1 MPGSGDRGVQYQEF
15 MTNGELTKSIIEDLP
30 EPFLVLNSELCVLIA
45 NHSFYDTFEVQPVD
59 TLHHFVYDIGNGQ
72 WDKPSL
78 RILLNGVL
86 PNRQAF
92 ARHQV
97 VFDFP
102 GIGWKTF
109 MVSGRFL
116 EQGSEEPPLIL
127 LLLVDISQLKRTE
140 SALIEAERL
149 SIASRL
155 AASIAHEINNP
166 LHAITNFLYLASLGN
181 DLATVK
187 SYVSQALEQTV
198 HVAEIT
204 RQTLKFYHQ
213 STTPSSVVV
222 PELLESVLTV
232 YHANLAIKGIT
243 VKRRYDE
250 VPAILCLEGD
260 LRQILVNIIVNAIDA
275 MGSGDALRIR
285 IRNSTDWRKR
295 NRRGIRITIADT
307 GMGMDI
313 ATLHKIYEIFFTT
326 KTGTGTGLGMWVC
339 AQLVERL
346 RGDLHAWSTTRPGR
360 SGTVFSLFLPFDR
373 RKLVE
378 TGVQAREL
386 AAERA

>member
-1 MPGSGDRGVQYQEF
+1 MDES
-15 MTNGELTKSIIEDLP
+15 ELTKCIIEDVP
-30 EPFLVLNSELCVLIA
+30 EPFLVLDSELCVLIA
-45 NHSFYDTFEVQPVD
+45 NRSFYDTFEVQPRD
-59 TLHHFVYDIGNGQ
+59 TLNRFVYDIGNGQ
-72 WDKPSL
+72 WDKPDL

-86 PNRQAF
+86 PDRKAF

-116 EQGSEEPPLIL
+116 AQGSEAAPLIL
-127 LLLVDISQLKRTE
+127 LLLVDITQLKRTE
-140 SALIEAERL
+140 AALIQAERL

-166 LHAITNFLYLASLGN
+166 LHAITNFLYLASTAE

-187 SYVSQALEQTV
+187 SYASQALEQTV

-232 YHANLAIKGIT
+232 YNANLAITNIL
-243 VKRRYDE
+243 VKRRYDA
-250 VPAILCLEGD
+250 VPSILCLEGD
-260 LRQILVNIIVNAIDA
+260 LRQILVNLIANANEA
-275 MGSGDALRIR
+275 MGSGGTLKIR
-285 IRNSTDWRKR
+285 VRNSIDWRDR
-295 NRRGIRITIADT
+295 NRKGIRITIADT
-307 GMGMDI
+307 GTGMDA
-313 ATLHKIYEIFFTT
+313 ATRHKMCEIFFTT
-326 KTGTGTGLGMWVC
+326 KTGTGTGLGMWVS

-346 RGDLHAWSTTRPGR
+346 RGNLRVWSTTRAGR
-360 SGTVFSLFLPFDR
+360 SGTTFSLFLPMDR
-373 RKLVE
+373 RQRA
-378 TGVQAREL
+378 GVTTQAREL
-386 AAERA
+386 VGERA